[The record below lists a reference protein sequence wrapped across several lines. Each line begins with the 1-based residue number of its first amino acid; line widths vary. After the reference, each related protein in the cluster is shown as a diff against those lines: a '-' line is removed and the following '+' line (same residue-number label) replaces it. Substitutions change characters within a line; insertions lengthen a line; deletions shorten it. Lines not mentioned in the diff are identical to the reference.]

1 MNENDVMNVF
11 SGLDPQTLDIF
22 DKYFDTEEELDT
34 SVIFASLL
42 QIPDRDFEVLRPLL
56 QEEIIKAFEEP
67 QTQMMLTQMMA
78 QNGINANQILE
89 YTDELTDMLLDGIEI
104 ELSDQKKDFI
114 QSIFTAFANSIS
126 TSTINPAHIVEIP
139 IEVCRENVKLPTY
152 ATNGSAAMD
161 LYAPEEY
168 NLAPGECV
176 VVPLGCKVAIPH
188 GYALLIQ
195 PRSGLSRR
203 TKLRLP
209 NSPGLIDEDYHEEV
223 GVIIENIDPPIKE
236 IGTLI
241 TDEGPQ
247 DGSLYGSTLT
257 IGKGERF
264 AQMRLVEVPRIRW
277 REVKSLG
284 TFDNDHGKGFGSTGS
299 E

>member
-1 MNENDVMNVF
+1 MNEEVAKTVYEGLTPQAQDIIEEAFNDED
-11 SGLDPQTLDIF
+11 SLDAIGFLVLLLELP
-22 DKYFDTEEELDT
+22 EED
-34 SVIFASLL
+34 FA
-42 QIPDRDFEVLRPLL
+42 ILRPLI
-56 QEEIIKAFEEP
+56 QEEIINTYADP
-67 QTQMMLTQMMA
+67 QIQMQLVQACA
-78 QNGINANQILE
+78 QSGISVSDLLEHSDEFAAVFTENVEDLSESKRDFLNTIFAAIAN
-89 YTDELTDMLLDGIEI
+89 T
-104 ELSDQKKDFI
+104 
-114 QSIFTAFANSIS
+114 IS

-139 IEVCRENVKLPTY
+139 IEVCRENIKLPTY

-176 VVPLGCKVAIPH
+176 VVPLGFKVAIPH

-195 PRSGLSRR
+195 PRSGLSAR
-203 TKLRLP
+203 TKLRVP

-223 GVIIENIDPPIKE
+223 GVIVENIDPPLKS

-241 TDEGPQ
+241 TDDGPQ

-264 AQMRLVEVPRIRW
+264 AQMRLVEVPRIKW
-277 REVKSLG
+277 REVSSLG
-284 TFDNDHGKGFGSTGS
+284 VFEENHGEGYGSTGS

>member
-1 MNENDVMNVF
+1 MNKEKVENVF
-11 SGLDPQTLDIF
+11 EGLSPETLDLF
-22 DKYFDTEEELDT
+22 DKYFGDEEEFSNSLM
-34 SVIFASLL
+34 FAALL
-42 QIPDRDFEVLRPLL
+42 QIPDQDFEVLRPLI
-56 QEEIIKAFEEP
+56 QEEMIKAYNEP
-67 QTQMMLTQMMA
+67 QNQMVLVQSLA
-78 QNGINANQILE
+78 QSGISVNEILN
-89 YTDELTDMLLDGIEI
+89 YTDELTETLLGDVEI
-104 ELSDQKKDFI
+104 ELSESKKDFI
-114 QSIFTAFANSIS
+114 RTLFTAIANSIS
-126 TSTINPAHIVEIP
+126 SSTINPAHIVEIP
-139 IEVCRENVKLPTY
+139 IEICREDAKLPTY
-152 ATNGSAAMD
+152 ATDGSAAMD
-161 LYAPEEY
+161 LYASEEY

-176 VVPLGCKVAIPH
+176 VAPLGFKVAIPH

-236 IGTLI
+236 IGTLV

-247 DGSLYGSTLT
+247 DASLHGSTLT

-264 AQMRLVEVPRIRW
+264 AQMRLVEVPRIKW

-284 TFDNDHGKGFGSTGS
+284 NFDNNHGEGFGSTGS

>member
-1 MNENDVMNVF
+1 
-11 SGLDPQTLDIF
+11 
-22 DKYFDTEEELDT
+22 
-34 SVIFASLL
+34 
-42 QIPDRDFEVLRPLL
+42 
-56 QEEIIKAFEEP
+56 
-67 QTQMMLTQMMA
+67 
-78 QNGINANQILE
+78 
-89 YTDELTDMLLDGIEI
+89 
-104 ELSDQKKDFI
+104 
-114 QSIFTAFANSIS
+114 
-126 TSTINPAHIVEIP
+126 
-139 IEVCRENVKLPTY
+139 
-152 ATNGSAAMD
+152 MD

-168 NLAPGECV
+168 NLAPGECIV
-176 VVPLGCKVAIPH
+176 APLGFKVAIPH

-209 NSPGLIDEDYHEEV
+209 NTPGLIDEDYHEEV
-223 GVIIENIDPPIKE
+223 GVIIENIDPPLKS

-241 TDEGPQ
+241 TDDGPR

-284 TFDNDHGKGFGSTGS
+284 TFDNDHGVGFGSSGKF
-299 E
+299 

>member
-78 QNGINANQILE
+78 QNGVNANQILE

-176 VVPLGCKVAIPH
+176 VVPLGFKVAIPH

-203 TKLRLP
+203 SKLRLP

-223 GVIIENIDPPIKE
+223 GVIIENIDPPLKS

-241 TDEGPQ
+241 TDDGPQ
-247 DGSLYGSTLT
+247 DGSLYGSALT

-284 TFDNDHGKGFGSTGS
+284 TFDDDHGKGFGSTGS

>member
-1 MNENDVMNVF
+1 MNEDNVMNVF

-22 DKYFDTEEELDT
+22 DKYFDTEEEFDT

-42 QIPDRDFEVLRPLL
+42 QIPDKDFEVLRPLL
-56 QEEIIKAFEEP
+56 QEEMIRVLGEP
-67 QTQMMLTQMMA
+67 QTQMMLVQMMA
-78 QNGINANQILE
+78 QNGINANQILD

-168 NLAPGECV
+168 NLAPGECI
-176 VVPLGCKVAIPH
+176 VVPLGFKVAIPH

-209 NSPGLIDEDYHEEV
+209 NTPGLIDEDYHEEV

-241 TDEGPQ
+241 TDDGPQ
-247 DGSLYGSTLT
+247 DASLHGSTLT

>member
-1 MNENDVMNVF
+1 MNENDVMKVF

-34 SVIFASLL
+34 SVMFASLL
-42 QIPDRDFEVLRPLL
+42 QIPDKDFEVLRPLL

-89 YTDELTDMLLDGIEI
+89 YTDELTDMLLDGIKI
-104 ELSDQKKDFI
+104 ELSNQKKDFI

-139 IEVCRENVKLPTY
+139 IEICKEDVKFPTY

-176 VVPLGCKVAIPH
+176 VVPLGFKVAIPH

-195 PRSGLSRR
+195 PRSGLSHR

-209 NSPGLIDEDYHEEV
+209 NTPGLIDEDYHEEV
-223 GVIIENIDPPIKE
+223 GVIIENIDPPIKS
-236 IGTLI
+236 IGTLV

-247 DGSLYGSTLT
+247 NASLHGSTLT

-284 TFDNDHGKGFGSTGS
+284 TFDDDHGVGFGSSGKF
-299 E
+299 

>member
-1 MNENDVMNVF
+1 
-11 SGLDPQTLDIF
+11 
-22 DKYFDTEEELDT
+22 
-34 SVIFASLL
+34 
-42 QIPDRDFEVLRPLL
+42 
-56 QEEIIKAFEEP
+56 
-67 QTQMMLTQMMA
+67 
-78 QNGINANQILE
+78 
-89 YTDELTDMLLDGIEI
+89 MLLDGIEI

-139 IEVCRENVKLPTY
+139 IEICKENAKLPTY

-176 VVPLGCKVAIPH
+176 VVPLGFKVAIPH

-209 NSPGLIDEDYHEEV
+209 NTPGLIDEDYHEEV
-223 GVIIENIDPPIKE
+223 GVIIENIDPPLKS
-236 IGTLI
+236 IGTLM
-241 TDEGPQ
+241 TDEGLQ
-247 DGSLYGSTLT
+247 DASLYGSTLT

-264 AQMRLVEVPRIRW
+264 AQMRLVKVPRIRW